1 MERAFDRIKLLINE
15 HQFNKISQSTIMV
28 VGCGGVGAMCAESL
42 ARFGVNNI
50 ILMDHDVVNITNLN
64 RQIHATVN
72 NINQKKVNA
81 LKDRILA
88 ISPQCHVITL
98 DTFLNEESIKLL
110 ENFSIDVIVD
120 AIDTVTSKLL
130 LIKYAQQHS
139 IAIVSSMGM
148 GNRID
153 PTKVTIMPLNK
164 TSYDPLAKVMRYQC
178 RKQGLND
185 KLMVVTSLEVPKKQ
199 TKRISDSP
207 ILKEAMPPSSSSF
220 VPMAAGLACGYQA
233 IMLALERV

>member
-1 MERAFDRIKLLINE
+1 MESAFDRIKLLINE

>member
-1 MERAFDRIKLLINE
+1 MESAFDRIKLLINE

-42 ARFGVNNI
+42 ARFGINNI
-50 ILMDHDVVNITNLN
+50 ILMDHDAVNITNLN

-139 IAIVSSMGM
+139 VAIVSSMGM

>member
-1 MERAFDRIKLLINE
+1 
-15 HQFNKISQSTIMV
+15 
-28 VGCGGVGAMCAESL
+28 
-42 ARFGVNNI
+42 
-50 ILMDHDVVNITNLN
+50 MDHDVVNITNVN

-72 NINQKKVNA
+72 SIKQKKVNA
-81 LKDRILA
+81 LKDRILS

-98 DTFLNEESIKLL
+98 DTFLNEASIKLL
-110 ENFSIDVIVD
+110 EGLSIDVIVD

-207 ILKEAMPPSSSSF
+207 ILKEAIPPSSSSF

>member
-1 MERAFDRIKLLINE
+1 MESAFDRIKLLINE

-50 ILMDHDVVNITNLN
+50 ILMDHDAVNITNLN